1 MSILSILGIN
11 NPTCISAQSKIISRK
26 QFIGDT
32 MKKIKQL
39 VLASVLVLFTSAVFA
54 ETKMRITLQLPLKAH
69 LGQNL
74 LVFKKE
80 LEKRSDI
87 KVEIY
92 DSAQLYKDKEVPQ
105 AVGSGAIEAGVA
117 SLTRFAGTNPEVDVF
132 YLPFL
137 FDSEKKIR
145 KATESGSK
153 IRQVLDPAISKTG
166 AVPLYYQAYGSAVML
181 SNGTPMNTPAAFKNK
196 KIRVFGKTL
205 GAFVSSLGAKPALI
219 SGSEQYLAYQRGT
232 VDAGMTGVSG
242 VKSRKLYQ
250 VMDTLTVTNH
260 GDIEFVLV
268 ANQKW
273 LNSLTMKQRKAV
285 TEASKVAEKAVRD
298 DMSGIEAR
306 AYKEAKDNGMKIVKL
321 SGAELKA
328 LKKASSSVIT
338 DYIKRTGGKG
348 GVGDKLVTAAKKL

>member
-1 MSILSILGIN
+1 MKILRKIFLTIILFSF
-11 NPTCISAQSKIISRK
+11 T
-26 QFIGDT
+26 T
-32 MKKIKQL
+32 
-39 VLASVLVLFTSAVFA
+39 ASFA

-117 SLTRFAGTNPEVDVF
+117 SITRFAGTNPEVDVF

-137 FDSEKKIR
+137 FDSEKKVR
-145 KATESGSK
+145 KATAQGSE
-153 IRQVLDPAISKTG
+153 IRSILDPAISKTG
-166 AVPLYYQAYGSAVML
+166 AMPLYYQAYGMAVML
-181 SNGTPMNTPAAFKNK
+181 SNGKPMKTPSDFKDK

-205 GAFVSSLGAKPALI
+205 GAFVSSLGGKPTLI

-260 GDIEFVLV
+260 GDIEFVV
-268 ANQKW
+268 VVKQKW
-273 LNSLTMKQRKAV
+273 YNKLNAKQKSAIQ
-285 TEASKVAEKAVRD
+285 TASKIAEKAVRD
-298 DMSGIEAR
+298 DMSNIEAG
-306 AYKEAKDNGMKIVKL
+306 AYKVAKENGMKVVNLTSSEL
-321 SGAELKA
+321 SA
-328 LKKASSSVIT
+328 LKKASSSVID

-348 GVGDKLVTAAKKL
+348 GVGDKLVQAAKKL

>member
-1 MSILSILGIN
+1 MMKIL
-11 NPTCISAQSKIISRK
+11 
-26 QFIGDT
+26 
-32 MKKIKQL
+32 KKIFLFFIL
-39 VLASVLVLFTSAVFA
+39 VSFSSASFA
-54 ETKMRITLQLPLKAH
+54 ATKMRITLQLPLKAH

-80 LEKRSDI
+80 VEKRSNI

-117 SLTRFAGTNPEVDVF
+117 SITRFAGTNPEVDVF

-137 FDSEKKIR
+137 FDTEKKVR
-145 KATESGSK
+145 KATMQGSK
-153 IRQVLDPAISKTG
+153 IRAILDPAIANTG
-166 AVPLYYQAYGSAVML
+166 AMPLYYQAYGSAIML
-181 SNGTPMNTPAAFKNK
+181 SKGGPMKTPADFKDK

-205 GAFVSSLGAKPALI
+205 GAFVSSLGGKPALI

-260 GDIEFVLV
+260 GDIEFVV
-268 ANQKW
+268 VVNQKW
-273 LNSLTMKQRKAV
+273 YDTLTAKQKSAIQS
-285 TEASKVAEKAVRD
+285 ASKIAEKAVRD
-298 DMSGIEAR
+298 DMANIEAG
-306 AYKEAKDNGMKIVKL
+306 AYKIAKENGMKIVKL
-321 SGAELKA
+321 SSSDLNE
-328 LKKASSSVIT
+328 LKKASASVID
-338 DYIKRTGGKG
+338 DYIKRTGGTG
-348 GVGDKLVTAAKKL
+348 GVGDKLVKEAKKL

>member
-1 MSILSILGIN
+1 MKIFKRIIFSLIFVSFA
-11 NPTCISAQSKIISRK
+11 SAS
-26 QFIGDT
+26 
-32 MKKIKQL
+32 L
-39 VLASVLVLFTSAVFA
+39 A

-80 LEKRSDI
+80 LESRSDI

-117 SLTRFAGTNPEVDVF
+117 GTNPEVDVF

-137 FDSEKKIR
+137 FDSEQKVR
-145 KATESGSK
+145 KATQAGSE
-153 IRQVLDPAISKTG
+153 IRAILDPAIAKTG
-166 AVPLYYQAYGSAVML
+166 AVPLYYQAYGSAIML
-181 SNGTPMNTPAAFKNK
+181 SNGGPMKTPADFKDK

-205 GAFVSSLGAKPALI
+205 GAFVSSLGGKPALI
-219 SGSEQYLAYQRGT
+219 SGSEQYLAYQRNT

-260 GDIEFVLV
+260 GDIEFVVV
-268 ANQKW
+268 ANDKW
-273 LNSLTMKQRKAV
+273 LSSLTQKQRDAIA
-285 TEASKVAEKAVRD
+285 EASKVAEKAVRD
-298 DMSGIEAR
+298 DMANIEAG
-306 AYKEAKDNGMKIVKL
+306 AYKEAKANGMNIVNL
-321 SGAELKA
+321 SSSEVSA
-328 LKKASSSVIT
+328 LKKASSSVID
-338 DYIKRTGGKG
+338 DYISRTGGAG
-348 GVGDKLVTAAKKL
+348 GVGDQLVKAANKL

>member
-1 MSILSILGIN
+1 MKILRKLFLTFILV
-11 NPTCISAQSKIISRK
+11 SFA
-26 QFIGDT
+26 
-32 MKKIKQL
+32 
-39 VLASVLVLFTSAVFA
+39 TSSFA

-117 SLTRFAGTNPEVDVF
+117 SITRFAGTNPEVDIF

-137 FDSEKKIR
+137 FDTEKKVR
-145 KATESGSK
+145 KATAQGSK
-153 IRQVLDPAISKTG
+153 IRAVLDPAISKTG
-166 AVPLYYQAYGSAVML
+166 AMPLYYQAYGMAVML
-181 SNGTPMNTPAAFKNK
+181 SNKKPMKTPADFKDK

-205 GAFVSSLGAKPALI
+205 GAFVSSLGGKPTLI

-260 GDIEFVLV
+260 GDIEFLLV
-268 ANQKW
+268 VNQKW
-273 LNSLTMKQRKAV
+273 YNKLNSKQKNAIQA
-285 TEASKVAEKAVRD
+285 ASKIAEKAVRD
-298 DMSGIEAR
+298 DMANIEAG
-306 AYKEAKDNGMKIVKL
+306 AYKVAKENGMKIVEL
-321 SGAELKA
+321 SSSELKA
-328 LKKASSSVIT
+328 LKKASSSVID

-348 GVGDKLVTAAKKL
+348 GVGDKLVKEAKKL

>member
-1 MSILSILGIN
+1 MKILRKIFLTIILFSF
-11 NPTCISAQSKIISRK
+11 T
-26 QFIGDT
+26 T
-32 MKKIKQL
+32 
-39 VLASVLVLFTSAVFA
+39 ASFA

-80 LEKRSDI
+80 VEKRSDI

-117 SLTRFAGTNPEVDVF
+117 SITRFAGTNPEVDVF

-137 FDSEKKIR
+137 FDSEKKVR
-145 KATESGSK
+145 KATAQGSK
-153 IRQVLDPAISKTG
+153 IRSILDPAISKTG
-166 AVPLYYQAYGSAVML
+166 AMPLYYQAYGSAIML
-181 SNGTPMNTPAAFKNK
+181 SNGGPMKTPADFKDK
-196 KIRVFGKTL
+196 KVRVFGKTL
-205 GAFVSSLGAKPALI
+205 GAFVSSLGGKPALI

-260 GDIEFVLV
+260 GDIEFVV
-268 ANQKW
+268 VVNQKW
-273 LNSLTMKQRKAV
+273 YNKLNAKQKSAIQS
-285 TEASKVAEKAVRD
+285 ASKIAEKAVRD
-298 DMSGIEAR
+298 DMANIEAG
-306 AYKEAKDNGMKIVKL
+306 AYKIAKENGMKIVKL
-321 SGAELKA
+321 SSSDLSA
-328 LKKASSSVIT
+328 LKKASASVID

-348 GVGDKLVTAAKKL
+348 GVGDKLVKEAKKL

>member
-1 MSILSILGIN
+1 MKILRKIFLTIILFSF
-11 NPTCISAQSKIISRK
+11 T
-26 QFIGDT
+26 T
-32 MKKIKQL
+32 
-39 VLASVLVLFTSAVFA
+39 ASFA

-117 SLTRFAGTNPEVDVF
+117 SITRFAGTNPEVDVF

-137 FDSEKKIR
+137 FDSEKKVR
-145 KATESGSK
+145 KATAQGSK
-153 IRQVLDPAISKTG
+153 IRSILDPAISKTG
-166 AVPLYYQAYGSAVML
+166 AMPLYYQAYGMAVML
-181 SNGTPMNTPAAFKNK
+181 SNGKPMKTPSDFKDK

-205 GAFVSSLGAKPALI
+205 GAFVSSLGGKPTLI

-260 GDIEFVLV
+260 GDIEFVV
-268 ANQKW
+268 VVNQKW
-273 LNSLTMKQRKAV
+273 YNKLNAKQKTAIQ
-285 TEASKVAEKAVRD
+285 TASKIAEKAVRD
-298 DMSGIEAR
+298 DMSNIEAG
-306 AYKEAKDNGMKIVKL
+306 AYKVAKENGMKVVNLTSSEL
-321 SGAELKA
+321 SA
-328 LKKASSSVIT
+328 LKKASSSVID

-348 GVGDKLVTAAKKL
+348 GVGDKLVQAAKKL

>member
-1 MSILSILGIN
+1 MKLIKNFILTIILV
-11 NPTCISAQSKIISRK
+11 SFA
-26 QFIGDT
+26 
-32 MKKIKQL
+32 
-39 VLASVLVLFTSAVFA
+39 SAVHA

-117 SLTRFAGTNPEVDVF
+117 SITRFAGTNPEVDIF

-137 FDSEKKIR
+137 FDSEKKVR
-145 KATESGSK
+145 KATKAGSK
-153 IRQVLDPAISKTG
+153 IRSILDPAIAKTG
-166 AVPLYYQAYGSAVML
+166 AIPLYYQAYGSAIML
-181 SNGTPMNTPAAFKNK
+181 SNGNPMKTPADFKNK

-205 GAFVSSLGAKPALI
+205 GAFITSLGGKPALI

-260 GDIEFVLV
+260 GDIEFVVV
-268 ANQKW
+268 ANGKW
-273 LNSLTMKQRKAV
+273 YNSLTSKQKKAIIA
-285 TEASKVAEKAVRD
+285 ASKVAEKAVRD
-298 DMSGIEAR
+298 DMANIEKG
-306 AYKEAKDNGMKIVKL
+306 AYDIAKENGMNIVKL
-321 SGAELKA
+321 SKSETKA
-328 LKKASSSVIT
+328 LKEASSSVID
-338 DYIKRTGGKG
+338 DYISRTGGKG
-348 GVGDKLVTAAKKL
+348 GVGDKLVQAARKL

>member
-1 MSILSILGIN
+1 MKILRKIFLSII
-11 NPTCISAQSKIISRK
+11 
-26 QFIGDT
+26 
-32 MKKIKQL
+32 L
-39 VLASVLVLFTSAVFA
+39 VSFATASFA

-80 LEKRSDI
+80 VEKRSDI

-117 SLTRFAGTNPEVDVF
+117 SITRFAGTNPEVDVF

-137 FDSEKKIR
+137 FDSEKKVR
-145 KATESGSK
+145 KATKQGSK
-153 IRQVLDPAISKTG
+153 IRAILDPAIAKTG
-166 AVPLYYQAYGSAVML
+166 AMPLYYQAYGSAVML
-181 SNGTPMNTPAAFKNK
+181 SNGGPMKTPADFKDK
-196 KIRVFGKTL
+196 KVRVFGKTL
-205 GAFVSSLGAKPALI
+205 GAFVSSLGGKPALI

-260 GDIEFVLV
+260 GDIEFVV
-268 ANQKW
+268 VVNQKW
-273 LNSLTMKQRKAV
+273 YDKLNAKQKSAIQ
-285 TEASKVAEKAVRD
+285 TASKIAEKAVRD
-298 DMSGIEAR
+298 DMANIEAG
-306 AYKEAKDNGMKIVKL
+306 AYKIAKENGMKIVKL
-321 SGAELKA
+321 SSSELSALKA
-328 LKKASSSVIT
+328 ASSSVID
-338 DYIKRTGGKG
+338 DYIKRTGGSG
-348 GVGDKLVTAAKKL
+348 GVGDKLVKEAKKL

>member
-1 MSILSILGIN
+1 MKILRKIFLTIILFSF
-11 NPTCISAQSKIISRK
+11 T
-26 QFIGDT
+26 T
-32 MKKIKQL
+32 
-39 VLASVLVLFTSAVFA
+39 ASFA

-117 SLTRFAGTNPEVDVF
+117 SITRFAGTNPEVDVF

-137 FDSEKKIR
+137 FDSEKKVR
-145 KATESGSK
+145 KATAQGSK
-153 IRQVLDPAISKTG
+153 IRSILDPAISKTG
-166 AVPLYYQAYGSAVML
+166 AMPLYYQAYGMAVML
-181 SNGTPMNTPAAFKNK
+181 SNGKPMKTPSDFKDK

-205 GAFVSSLGAKPALI
+205 GAFVSSLGGKPTLI

-260 GDIEFVLV
+260 GDIEFVV
-268 ANQKW
+268 VVNQKW
-273 LNSLTMKQRKAV
+273 YNKLNAKQKSAIQ
-285 TEASKVAEKAVRD
+285 TASKIAEKAVRD
-298 DMSGIEAR
+298 DMSNIEAG
-306 AYKEAKDNGMKIVKL
+306 AYKIAKENGMKVVNLTSSEL
-321 SGAELKA
+321 SA
-328 LKKASSSVIT
+328 LKKASSSVID

-348 GVGDKLVTAAKKL
+348 GVGDKLVQAAKKL

>member
-1 MSILSILGIN
+1 
-11 NPTCISAQSKIISRK
+11 
-26 QFIGDT
+26 
-32 MKKIKQL
+32 MKTIKQL
-39 VLASVLVLFTSAVFA
+39 VLTFILVLFTTAVFA

-92 DSAQLYKDKEVPQ
+92 DSAQLYKDSEVPQ

-117 SLTRFAGTNPEVDVF
+117 SLTRFAGTNPEVDIF

-137 FDSEKKIR
+137 FDSEEKVKKATAPGSSIR
-145 KATESGSK
+145 K
-153 IRQVLDPAISKTG
+153 VLDPAIAKTG
-166 AVPLYYQAYGSAVML
+166 STVLYYQAYGGAIML
-181 SNGTPMNTPAAFKNK
+181 SKGQAMKSPQDFKDK
-196 KIRVFGKTL
+196 KVRVFGKTL
-205 GAFVSSLGAKPALI
+205 GSFVSSLGGKPTMV

-260 GDIEFVLV
+260 GDIEFLLV

-273 LNSLTMKQRKAV
+273 LNSLTAKQRTAIA
-285 TEASKVAEKAVRD
+285 EASKIAEKAVRD
-298 DMSGIEAR
+298 DMSNIEAVGSSSLESSD
-306 AYKEAKDNGMKIVKL
+306 APEV
-321 SGAELKA
+321 
-328 LKKASSSVIT
+328 SSSVRST
-338 DYIKRTGGKG
+338 ASFASRTMSSTESSSSSSMPSDSTPALPRARLGEAFVDLALDLETVAMVSSLFLGR
-348 GVGDKLVTAAKKL
+348 L

>member
-1 MSILSILGIN
+1 M
-11 NPTCISAQSKIISRK
+11 KISRK
-26 QFIGDT
+26 IF
-32 MKKIKQL
+32 L
-39 VLASVLVLFTSAVFA
+39 SVLLVSFATASFA

-80 LEKRSDI
+80 VEKRSDI

-117 SLTRFAGTNPEVDVF
+117 SITRFAGTNPEVDVF

-137 FDSEKKIR
+137 FDSEKKVR
-145 KATESGSK
+145 KATKQGSK
-153 IRQVLDPAISKTG
+153 IRAILDPAIAKTG
-166 AVPLYYQAYGSAVML
+166 AMPLYYQAYGSAVML
-181 SNGTPMNTPAAFKNK
+181 SNGGPMKTPADFKDK
-196 KIRVFGKTL
+196 KVRVFGKTL
-205 GAFVSSLGAKPALI
+205 GAFVSSLGGKPALI

-260 GDIEFVLV
+260 GDIEFVV
-268 ANQKW
+268 VVNQKW
-273 LNSLTMKQRKAV
+273 YDKLNAKQKSAIQ
-285 TEASKVAEKAVRD
+285 TASKIAEKAVRD
-298 DMSGIEAR
+298 DMANIEAG
-306 AYKEAKDNGMKIVKL
+306 AYKIAKENGMKVVKL
-321 SGAELKA
+321 SSSELSALKA
-328 LKKASSSVIT
+328 ASSSVID
-338 DYIKRTGGKG
+338 DYIKRTGGSG
-348 GVGDKLVTAAKKL
+348 GVGDKLVKEAKKL

>member
-1 MSILSILGIN
+1 MKILRKIFLTIILFSF
-11 NPTCISAQSKIISRK
+11 T
-26 QFIGDT
+26 T
-32 MKKIKQL
+32 
-39 VLASVLVLFTSAVFA
+39 ASFA

-92 DSAQLYKDKEVPQ
+92 GSAQRYKDKEVPQ

-117 SLTRFAGTNPEVDVF
+117 SITRFAGTNPEVDVF

-137 FDSEKKIR
+137 FDSEKKVS
-145 KATESGSK
+145 KATAQGSK
-153 IRQVLDPAISKTG
+153 IRSILDPAISKTG
-166 AVPLYYQAYGSAVML
+166 AMPLYYQAYGMAVML
-181 SNGTPMNTPAAFKNK
+181 SNGKPMKTPSDFKDK

-205 GAFVSSLGAKPALI
+205 GAFVSSLGGKPTLI

-260 GDIEFVLV
+260 GDIEFVV
-268 ANQKW
+268 VVNQKW
-273 LNSLTMKQRKAV
+273 YNKLNAKQKSAIQ
-285 TEASKVAEKAVRD
+285 TASKIAEKAVRD
-298 DMSGIEAR
+298 DMSNIEAG
-306 AYKEAKDNGMKIVKL
+306 AYKVAKENGMKVVNLTSSEL
-321 SGAELKA
+321 SA
-328 LKKASSSVIT
+328 LKKASSSVID

-348 GVGDKLVTAAKKL
+348 GVGDKLVQAAKKL